1 MQPKTREVLM
11 LKANGKLSK
20 QIAAE
25 LGIHR
30 RTVEWHL
37 EKRLRKNELEAKVNT
52 VHAVAI
58 ALRDKLILASEIGCI
73 VILCWSGLTGDSDL
87 RRGPVARNMSRTARR
102 ENIG

>member
-11 LKANGKLSK
+11 LKANGMLSK
-20 QIAAE
+20 QIASE

-37 EKRLRKNELEAKVNT
+37 KSACNELEAVNT

-58 ALRDKLILASEIGCI
+58 AMRNKLILAGEIGCI
-73 VILCWSGLTGDSDL
+73 VILCWSGLTGDTES
-87 RRGPVARNMSRTARR
+87 RRGPVVRNMSRTARR
-102 ENIG
+102 ESIV